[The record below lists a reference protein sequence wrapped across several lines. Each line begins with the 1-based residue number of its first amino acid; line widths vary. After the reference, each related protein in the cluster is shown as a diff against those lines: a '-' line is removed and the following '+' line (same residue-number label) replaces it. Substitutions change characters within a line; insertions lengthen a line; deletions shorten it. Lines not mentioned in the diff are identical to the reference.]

1 VNKLWAVIPAGGKG
15 LRFGSQV
22 PKQYVTV
29 AGQPML
35 DHVLRAFL
43 KPNIFQS
50 IVVPVPPD
58 DRRFNE
64 LAASGDDRVVA
75 IVGGAERADS
85 VQAGLDWIDA
95 QGADASDWV
104 FVHDAARPL
113 ITQHELHALLDA
125 IDATN
130 CPGAVLGVPAADTLK
145 RVDQICSCP
154 EESDSCIAET
164 VDRTGL
170 WHAMTPQVFR
180 LGELSKALQ
189 IANESNMLVTDEA
202 QAMEAN
208 GQLPWLI
215 RGRRSN
221 IKLTYPEDL
230 ELIEALLVARGEA
243 AL

>member
-22 PKQYVTV
+22 PKQYMTV
-29 AGQPML
+29 AGQPVL

-85 VQAGLDWIDA
+85 VHAGLDWIEA

>member
-1 VNKLWAVIPAGGKG
+1 MNKLWAVIPAGGKG

-22 PKQYVTV
+22 PKQYMTV
-29 AGQPML
+29 AGQPVL

-85 VQAGLDWIDA
+85 VHAGLDWIEA

>member
-1 VNKLWAVIPAGGKG
+1 MSKLWAVIPAGGKG

-22 PKQYVTV
+22 PKQYMTV
-29 AGQPML
+29 AGQPVL
-35 DHVLRAFL
+35 DHVLSAFL
-43 KPNIFQS
+43 KPNVFQA

-58 DRRFNE
+58 DRRFHE
-64 LAASGDDRVVA
+64 LTASGDDRVVA

-95 QGADASDWV
+95 QGAEASDWV

-125 IDATN
+125 IDASN

-189 IANESNMLVTDEA
+189 NAKESNILVTDEA
-202 QAMEAN
+202 QAMEAS

-230 ELIEALLVARGEA
+230 ELIEALLVAREEA

>member
-1 VNKLWAVIPAGGKG
+1 MNKLWAVIPAGGKG

-22 PKQYVTV
+22 PKQYMTV
-29 AGQPML
+29 AGEPVL

>member
-1 VNKLWAVIPAGGKG
+1 MSKLWAVIPAGGKG

-22 PKQYVTV
+22 PKQYMTV
-29 AGQPML
+29 AGRPLL
-35 DHVLRAFL
+35 DHVLTAFL
-43 KPNIFQS
+43 KPNVFEAV
-50 IVVPVPPD
+50 VVPVPSD
-58 DRRFNE
+58 DRRFHD
-64 LAASGDDRVVA
+64 LAASSDDHVVA

-85 VQAGLDWIDA
+85 VKAGLDWIEA
-95 QGADASDWV
+95 RGADSNDWV

-125 IDATN
+125 IDASN

-145 RVDQICSCP
+145 RVDQIYSCP

-180 LGELSKALQ
+180 LGELSAALQ
-189 IANESNMLVTDEA
+189 AAKASGLLATDEA
-202 QAMEAN
+202 QAMEAH
-208 GQLPWLI
+208 GKLPWLI

-230 ELIEALLVARGEA
+230 ELIEALLSVRGET

>member
-1 VNKLWAVIPAGGKG
+1 MSKLWAVIPAGGKG

-22 PKQYVTV
+22 PKQYMTV
-29 AGQPML
+29 AGQPVL
-35 DHVLRAFL
+35 DHVLSAFL
-43 KPNIFQS
+43 KPNVFQA

-58 DRRFNE
+58 DRRFHE
-64 LAASGDDRVVA
+64 LTASGDDRVVA

-95 QGADASDWV
+95 QGGDASDWV

-125 IDATN
+125 IDASN

-189 IANESNMLVTDEA
+189 NAKESNILVTDEA
-202 QAMEAN
+202 QAMEAS

-230 ELIEALLVARGEA
+230 ELIEALLVARMEA

>member
-1 VNKLWAVIPAGGKG
+1 MNKLWAVIPAGGKG

-22 PKQYVTV
+22 PKQYMTV
-29 AGQPML
+29 AGQPVL

>member
-22 PKQYVTV
+22 PKQYMTV
-29 AGQPML
+29 AGEPVL

-58 DRRFNE
+58 DRRFHE

-113 ITQHELHALLDA
+113 ITQYELHALLDA